1 MAFRLQDLMIDVLPG
16 QGFQPGFQLANERCT
31 CAISAG
37 APGAQREPGTGPAEE
52 PGDKPGRGPGVPMDN
67 PACVDTILP
76 SGDCPPDAP
85 TARAADLAAL
95 KAQLR
100 RDLQPGV

>member
-16 QGFQPGFQLANERCT
+16 PGFRLANERCT

-37 APGAQREPGTGPAEE
+37 GGGPEAERESEMPPAEE
-52 PGDKPGRGPGVPMDN
+52 PEGIQGDN
-67 PACVDTILP
+67 PACQETFLP
-76 SGDCPPDAP
+76 SDDCPVDALS
-85 TARAADLAAL
+85 ALAADLAAL

-100 RDLQPGV
+100 QNLELGG

>member
-16 QGFQPGFQLANERCT
+16 HGFRLANERCT

-37 APGAQREPGTGPAEE
+37 GPGAERESEMPPAEE
-52 PGDKPGRGPGVPMDN
+52 PEGIQGDD
-67 PACVDTILP
+67 PAYEDPLLP
-76 SGDCPPDAP
+76 SDDCPADALS
-85 TARAADLAAL
+85 AVAADLVAL

-100 RDLQPGV
+100 QNLALGG

>member
-16 QGFQPGFQLANERCT
+16 PGLRLANERCT

-37 APGAQREPGTGPAEE
+37 GPEAERELEMPAEE
-52 PGDKPGRGPGVPMDN
+52 PEGIQGDDPG
-67 PACVDTILP
+67 CQETFLP
-76 SGDCPPDAP
+76 SDDCPPDALS
-85 TARAADLAAL
+85 ARAADLVAL

-100 RDLQPGV
+100 RDLGLSL

>member
-16 QGFQPGFQLANERCT
+16 QGFQLANERCT

-37 APGAQREPGTGPAEE
+37 GGPEAERESEMPQAEE
-52 PGDKPGRGPGVPMDN
+52 PEGIREDN
-67 PACVDTILP
+67 PAWQDPLLP
-76 SGDCPPDAP
+76 SDDCPADAL
-85 TARAADLAAL
+85 TALAADLVAL

-100 RDLQPGV
+100 RDLVLGG